1 MTWGGIRRDTDDTST
16 DGARVAMNTRFY
28 YDGELRRR
36 MGMKRAVSFNGVAMS
51 FKTAADNTQYMLFVT
66 PSGIMESVII

>member
-1 MTWGGIRRDTDDTST
+1 MTWAGIRRDSDDTSA

-36 MGMKRAVSFNGVAMS
+36 MGMKVAVAFNGVSMS
-51 FKTAADNTQYMLFVT
+51 FKTAADNTQYMVFVT
-66 PSGIMESVII
+66 PSGVMESVII